1 MKDKAFFI
9 SDSLPDEMHGGGNVT
24 ALNIVRSLQEN
35 YDLYLVLI
43 DNKLNR
49 NLKFCNTKIFKK
61 IIRIKKN
68 KSFILKILDF
78 LLLNSLNNQLNNF
91 VNKYKPELIFCYGF
105 DAMLSCHRIK
115 NVKKIASLGDP
126 IYLPVY
132 YRAVYLIKNFR
143 LTDLLNVIKFY
154 ISYLI
159 KYIFININFF
169 RIRSSFFKIGAFAAH
184 HAKNDYKCEYFRTPI
199 NTQIK
204 VKRKVNN
211 IFTIAHVGHM
221 QGTVTMDSVN
231 NLVFNIAPMLKKKYK
246 DKIKI
251 LLVGKFFS
259 SLPKR
264 LMKKMNNLNIFE
276 DVGHVYP
283 ISRIF
288 NKCHAIIACNEIN
301 LGNRIRILT
310 AMAQKIPI
318 ITHSSNVYGI
328 PELKNNYNCLIGN
341 NAIELFNAC
350 NVIFKKKK
358 IAKKITENAYKNF
371 NNFFSIKSFRYNV
384 IRNI

>member
-1 MKDKAFFI
+1 MKEKAFFI

-35 YDLYLVLI
+35 YDLYLILI

-78 LLLNSLNNQLNNF
+78 FLLNSLNNQLNNF

-126 IYLPVY
+126 IYLPIY
-132 YRAVYLIKNFR
+132 YRAVYLVKNYK
-143 LTDLLNVIKFY
+143 LLDTFNIIKFY
-154 ISYLI
+154 ISYLT
-159 KYIFININFF
+159 KYISISIIFF

-184 HAKNDYKCEYFRTPI
+184 HAKNDYNCEYFRTPI
-199 NTQIK
+199 QNQIK
-204 VKRKVNN
+204 VRKKFNN

-221 QGTVTMDSVN
+221 QGTVTMDSIN
-231 NLVFNIAPMLKKKYK
+231 NLVFNISPMLKKKYK
-246 DKIKI
+246 GEIKI
-251 LLVGKFFS
+251 FLIGKFFDR
-259 SLPKR
+259 LPINIIKEINQ
-264 LMKKMNNLNIFE
+264 LGIFE
-276 DVGHVYP
+276 NIGHVRP
-283 ISRIF
+283 INKILS
-288 NKCHAIIACNEIN
+288 KCHAILVCNEIN
-301 LGNRIRILT
+301 LGVRVRILT
-310 AMAQKIPI
+310 AMAEGVPI
-318 ITHSSNVYGI
+318 ITHSSNTLGI

-341 NAIELFNAC
+341 NSKQLLNAC
-350 NVIFKKKK
+350 DIIFKNIYIANI
-358 IAKKITENAYKNF
+358 IAKNAYTTYKKL
-371 NNFFSIKSFRYNV
+371 FSIQNFKHYLIN
-384 IRNI
+384 N

>member
-1 MKDKAFFI
+1 MKEKAFFI
-9 SDSLPDEMHGGGNVT
+9 SDSLPNEMHGGGNVT
-24 ALNIVRSLQEN
+24 ALNIVISLQEN
-35 YDLYLVLI
+35 YDLYLILI

-49 NLKFCNTKIFKK
+49 NLKFCNIKIFKS

-68 KSFILKILDF
+68 KSFFVKIIDF
-78 LLLNSLNNQLNNF
+78 FFLNSLNNQLHNF
-91 VNKYKPELIFCYGF
+91 VIKHKPDLIFCYGF

-132 YRAVYLIKNFR
+132 YRAIYLIKNFK
-143 LTDLLNVIKFY
+143 LTDIFNLIKFY

-159 KYIFININFF
+159 KYIFINISFF

-231 NLVFNIAPMLKKKYK
+231 NLVFNIAPILKKKYK
-246 DKIKI
+246 GKIKI
-251 LLVGKFFS
+251 LFIGKFYDL
-259 SLPKR
+259 LPINI
-264 LMKKMNNLNIFE
+264 KKKINHLGIFE
-276 DVGHVYP
+276 NIGHVRP
-283 ISRIF
+283 INKILS
-288 NKCHAIIACNEIN
+288 KCHAILVCNEIN
-301 LGNRIRILT
+301 LGVRVRILT
-310 AMAQKIPI
+310 AMAEGVPI
-318 ITHSSNVYGI
+318 ITHSSNTLGI

-341 NAIELFNAC
+341 NSQQLLNAC
-350 NVIFKKKK
+350 DIIFKNIYIANI
-358 IAKKITENAYKNF
+358 IAKNAYTTYKKL
-371 NNFFSIKSFRYNV
+371 FSIQNFKRHLIN
-384 IRNI
+384 N